1 MNATA
6 QKVDGISK
14 PATKVLSL
22 LNASIHKI
30 DITQADVSLPFA
42 DMSKEDLKKYIENV
56 IGEVVKSPRSQKF
69 KFDGKFSKVPEIV
82 ESLAD
87 KEFTKNST
95 LIAKK
100 LHACEIAVQLKYKA
114 ITELREGSLL
124 CAHLKLDDQEFIL
137 LVKIDHANFLDDI
150 QYIKTTGLPEKQRAQ
165 KTATFE
171 IISGELDTTVI
182 ISDSGAKITEYW
194 WKEFLNL
201 SPLSSAEK
209 NTEKAFKALEALL
222 IRKLKDKSQCD
233 FWTLRNAAV
242 SYFTTRQNCIFPDMI
257 DELLDGFEPDD
268 TTIDLEKLK
277 KEAKKLPESKGF
289 DSHFV
294 IVKSVIKAR
303 IKKQIRLAENLE
315 LQIKGEIPNYD
326 KVFSTGEDTNG
337 KFLKIYSDDGY
348 EVFHKSGN
356 EEQ

>member
-1 MNATA
+1 MNTA
-6 QKVDGISK
+6 IQNADGLSK
-14 PATKVLSL
+14 PTTKVLSL

-30 DITQADVSLPFA
+30 DINQQDVSLPFA

-56 IGEVVKSPRSQKF
+56 ISEVVKSPKSQKF
-69 KFDGKFSKVPEIV
+69 KFDDEFSKIPEIIK
-82 ESLAD
+82 SLVTED
-87 KEFTKNST
+87 FTSNST
-95 LIAKK
+95 LIARK
-100 LHACEIAVQLKYKA
+100 LHTCEIAAQLKYKA

-124 CAHLKLDDQEFIL
+124 CAHLILDSQEFML
-137 LVKIDHANFLDDI
+137 MVKIDHANFLDDI
-150 QYIKTTGLPEKQRAQ
+150 QYTKTTGLPEKQRAQ
-165 KTATFE
+165 KTATIE

-182 ISDSGAKITEYW
+182 ISDSGTKITEYW
-194 WKEFLNL
+194 WKDFLNL
-201 SPLSSAEK
+201 LPLSSAEK
-209 NTEKAFKALEALL
+209 NTEKAFRALEALL

-268 TTIDLEKLK
+268 KTLKLGKLK
-277 KEAKKLPESKGF
+277 EDAKKLPESKDF

-315 LQIKGEIPNYD
+315 LQIKGEIPGYD
-326 KVFSTGEDTNG
+326 KLFSTGEDTTG
-337 KFLKIYSDDGY
+337 KFLKIYSDTGY

-356 EEQ
+356 IS